1 MPTRRPQSWYLCSRH
16 MMRERYMF
24 QDLKSKKGG
33 RVILGGNQYGRI
45 VGIGCIV
52 MKPSVSINKIL

>member
-1 MPTRRPQSWYLCSRH
+1 